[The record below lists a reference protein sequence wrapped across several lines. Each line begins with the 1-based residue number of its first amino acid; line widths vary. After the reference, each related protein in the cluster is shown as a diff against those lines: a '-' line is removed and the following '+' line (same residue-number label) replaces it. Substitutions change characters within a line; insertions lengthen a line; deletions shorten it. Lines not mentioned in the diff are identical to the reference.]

1 MRVLGY
7 NPIVNGFIIS
17 RKRMSTLC
25 QQRVTDHDTR
35 LVTLLPRALPGITRP
50 KLPSIQTSTTE

>member
-1 MRVLGY
+1 
-7 NPIVNGFIIS
+7 
-17 RKRMSTLC
+17 MSTLC